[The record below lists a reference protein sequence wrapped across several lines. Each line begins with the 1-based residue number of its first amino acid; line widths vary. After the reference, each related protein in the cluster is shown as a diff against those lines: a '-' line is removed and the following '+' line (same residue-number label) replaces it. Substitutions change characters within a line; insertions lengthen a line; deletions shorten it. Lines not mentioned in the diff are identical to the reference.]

1 MMLLA
6 TFSQIALPICILVVM
21 VLIGVYV
28 LG

>member
-1 MMLLA
+1 MALLV
-6 TFSQIALPICILVVM
+6 TFSQIALPICILIFM